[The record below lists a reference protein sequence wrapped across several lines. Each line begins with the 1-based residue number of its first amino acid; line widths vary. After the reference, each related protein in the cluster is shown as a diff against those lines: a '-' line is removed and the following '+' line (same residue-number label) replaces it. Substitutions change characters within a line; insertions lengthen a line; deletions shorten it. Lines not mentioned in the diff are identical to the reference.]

1 MPFMKLHTLF
11 MCAALFLAATLLSPI
26 KGHTQEKSAD
36 STATA
41 LLFNGLKEYNTGNYG
56 KAKEHLQKLA
66 AIDPQNDAAYYYLA
80 NIAIR
85 TDDAP
90 SGELYLKKGIELD
103 PENFWYREIL
113 GQLYIKHNKIA
124 EAIKLYEELLEMYPK
139 KSAVY
144 YSLVN
149 LYLGTQQTAQA
160 KEMLEKIEAVQG
172 KSEAIAMTYYN
183 IFRMEQDWEKA
194 LNYLVEFDKEFQSP
208 RIACVIGD
216 MYANRYKDSLALIY
230 YNKALEVDK
239 ECAPAMYGRAE
250 VHRSNGNFAAF
261 FEDINPF
268 LANPTIDSRMKV
280 DYLKQLFQI
289 PNFLNRFKHQLDS
302 AMLGIEAA
310 HPADTT
316 ANLFLAS
323 YYGERGNN
331 ERCKELLYKNHEL
344 YPDDYSLLATYIIAL
359 YQLQEWENLEEAS
372 SRALEQYPAD
382 RDLTQLRA
390 IARFQTGNT
399 DKAIE
404 SYRELEKIALASKDT
419 ATLITAYS
427 ILADLHYG
435 KKENKTAFSYYNKV
449 LKINPDE
456 VGALNN
462 YAYYLALEGKNL
474 KKAYQMSRKTI
485 EAEPDNPTFLD
496 TFGWILFLM
505 DKPLEAKAQ
514 FKHALLYG
522 GTENADILDHYA
534 EVLFKLGE
542 HDLAFIYWNQAK
554 NLDSSLG
561 IEEKI
566 KERKAQLKK

>member
-1 MPFMKLHTLF
+1 MRIYTILVT
-11 MCAALFLAATLLSPI
+11 ALIALLCSSIYPH
-26 KGHTQEKSAD
+26 KGYAQDKFTD
-36 STATA
+36 STSTA
-41 LLFNGLKEYNTGNYG
+41 LLFNALKEYNSGNYAQ
-56 KAKEHLQKLA
+56 AKEHLQKLA
-66 AIDPQNDAAYYYLA
+66 AINPGNDAAYYYLA
-80 NIAIR
+80 NIAIK
-85 TDDAP
+85 TEDIP

-103 PENFWYREIL
+103 SANFWYRETL
-113 GQLYIKHNKIA
+113 GQLYIKSNKIA
-124 EAIKLYEELLEMYPK
+124 EAIKVYEELLKMYPK

-149 LYLGTQQTAQA
+149 LYLGSQQTTQA
-160 KEMLEKIEAVQG
+160 KQMLEKIEGIQG

-183 IFRMEQDWEKA
+183 IYRMEQNWEKA
-194 LNYLVEFDKEFQSP
+194 LDYLVEFDKEFQSP

-230 YNKALEVDK
+230 YNKALELDK

-261 FEDINPF
+261 FADINPF
-268 LANPTIDSRMKV
+268 LGNPSIQAGMKIE
-280 DYLKQLFQI
+280 YLKQLFQI
-289 PNFLNRFKHQLDS
+289 PNFLNRFKYQLDS
-302 AMLGIEAA
+302 SMLAIELA

-316 ANLFLAS
+316 ANLFLAT

-331 ERCKELLYKNHEL
+331 AKCKEMLWKNHEL
-344 YPDDYSLLATYIIAL
+344 YPNDYSLLVTYLIGL
-359 YQLQEWENLEEAS
+359 YQMKEWENLETAATEAIG
-372 SRALEQYPAD
+372 QFPTD
-382 RDLTQLRA
+382 KDITQLRG
-390 IARFQTGNT
+390 IARFQTGKT
-399 DKAIE
+399 EKAIE
-404 SYRELEKIALASKDT
+404 SYKELEKIALSQRDT
-419 ATLITAYS
+419 ITLISAYS
-427 ILADLHYG
+427 ILADLHYE
-435 KKENKTAFSYYNKV
+435 KKESKTAYSYYKKA
-449 LKINPDE
+449 LKLNPDE
-456 VGALNN
+456 LGALNN

-474 KKAYQMSRKTI
+474 KKAYQMSKKTV
-485 EAEPDNPTFLD
+485 EAEPDNPTYLD

-554 NLDSSLG
+554 NLDSTLE